1 MEVVLAFCFKNFE
14 IFSNIKQVKCVF
26 ENVRTEFSSLEIL
39 QEPEAREDQLKW
51 RESGDKG
58 TKRYGRRENG
68 VREAGGCHPPV
79 PPPLN
84 RESVNSCLA
93 NSLSVKIYTVIR
105 TL

>member
-1 MEVVLAFCFKNFE
+1 MFCLQNLVCLLGNINFCVLEVVLAFCLNNFE

-51 RESGDKG
+51 RESGDEG

-68 VREAGGCHPPV
+68 VGEAGGCHPPV
-79 PPPLN
+79 PPPP
-84 RESVNSCLA
+84 
-93 NSLSVKIYTVIR
+93 Y
-105 TL
+105 